1 MGRQNQMGLAA
12 AVLSL
17 KMGCDYLRT
26 EQHLG
31 ITSGLSDFRQEPS
44 YAEWPAPVLLGR
56 SSGSVRSSSS
66 SVIRLVS
73 WTVHV
78 RICSILG
85 HIRKGGIREL
95 HGSDHVHRWGGAQRK
110 ELVLC
115 KNMFDCR
122 HVNLVVF
129 LPAWKIDFLI
139 SLPSIE
145 WKKEPAKTFGEN
157 QSLD

>member
-26 EQHLG
+26 EHLG
-31 ITSGLSDFRQEPS
+31 ITSGLWLARAQLRWVTCSCFIRKELRVSEKQQQLCH
-44 YAEWPAPVLLGR
+44 PVSVLD
-56 SSGSVRSSSS
+56 GSRPV
-66 SVIRLVS
+66 
-73 WTVHV
+73 T
-78 RICSILG
+78 CSILG
-85 HIRKGGIREL
+85 TSGRAVSEEL
-95 HGSDHVHRWGGAQRK
+95 HGSDHVHRVGGVEK

-129 LPAWKIDFLI
+129 LPAWKIDFSSVFRVL
-139 SLPSIE
+139 SERKDQQNL
-145 WKKEPAKTFGEN
+145 GEN